1 MLEYGIKAI
10 ITNPTLITKATEI
23 IRLVDSRSNKTR
35 AFVLPVY
42 YEEIVEKIV
51 KEIKYKQWVKEKKER
66 LATEKNQKESFDD
79 IMDLG
84 IDSTNIYLKDS

>member
-10 ITNPTLITKATEI
+10 TINPTLITKATEI
-23 IRLVDSRSNKTR
+23 IRLVDSRSHKTR

-42 YEEIVEKIV
+42 YEEIVEKMV
-51 KEIKYKQWVKEKKER
+51 KEMKYKQWVKEKKER

>member
-10 ITNPTLITKATEI
+10 TTNPTLITKATEI

-35 AFVLPVY
+35 AFVLPVC

-51 KEIKYKQWVKEKKER
+51 KEMQYKQWVKEKKER